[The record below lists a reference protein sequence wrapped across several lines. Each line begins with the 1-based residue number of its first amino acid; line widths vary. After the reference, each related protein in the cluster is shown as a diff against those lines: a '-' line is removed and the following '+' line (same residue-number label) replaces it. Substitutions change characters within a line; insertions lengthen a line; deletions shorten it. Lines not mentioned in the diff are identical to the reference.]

1 MFDNDGQLNVPFVL
15 RSVAGV
21 ALIAVGLWILSNYG
35 PQFPTAYWKHTTGFA
50 TVAAGV
56 WIAPF
61 LRRTKTN
68 KRS

>member
-1 MFDNDGQLNVPFVL
+1 MFDNDGQLNVPFAL
-15 RSVAGV
+15 RSAAGV
-21 ALIAVGLWILSNYG
+21 ALIAVGLWILSDYG
-35 PQFPTAYWKHTTGFA
+35 PQFPATYWKHTAGFV
-50 TVAAGV
+50 TIAAGV